1 MFTIEYDET
10 RAFVRVSGTGTWNP
24 VALAQFALEARR
36 IEAHYLVGRRD
47 VRILGDTRL
56 MSVQPE
62 PVALLCRTIVSRLL
76 AKPGLRVA
84 LVATSAMVKLQLSRT
99 YQGLAVGIFPTEE
112 EALAYLG
119 VTAPAPAPSIA

>member
-1 MFTIEYDET
+1 MFTIDYDED
-10 RAFVRVSGTGTWNP
+10 RAFVRVAGTGTWNP

-47 VRILGDTRL
+47 VRILGDTRQ

-76 AKPGLRVA
+76 AKPGMRVA
-84 LVATSAMVKLQLSRT
+84 LIATSAMVKLQLTRT
-99 YQGLAVGIFPTEE
+99 YQGLAVGIFPTEA
-112 EALAYLG
+112 EALDYLG
-119 VTAPAPAPSIA
+119 VTAAAKTPA